1 MRRGGGPR
9 GHSHSNPPEDATELI
24 YSIDLPVQS
33 IKRIPP
39 AYQKRFLKLGIKTL
53 KDLFYHFPHRYDDFS
68 RLIPISELKLNE
80 VATVQGKII
89 SVKNIRTW
97 RKRMFITEAYI
108 KDQTGTIRAVWFN
121 QPFLAETLKPDCLV
135 SLSGKVSF
143 DKTLYFSNPAYEKI
157 SEALGAKRSTP
168 SQLRHTGRLV
178 PVYPETA
185 GLSSR
190 YLRYLIQIFSPN
202 IFQIKDWLPPEVKK
216 SQRLLDLIAA
226 LRQIHFPASAKVIEQ
241 ARRRL
246 AFDELFLIQLFT
258 LKQKLSWQKESSL
271 KISFNEPL
279 IKNFVTN
286 LPFKLTDAQRR
297 STWEILQDLKKPKP
311 MNRLLEGDVGS
322 GKTVVA
328 AIAALEAAQSG
339 LQVALMAPTEILAQ
353 QHWQTITSLLKNYD
367 LKIGLLT
374 GSAAVIASE
383 SSMLRDERG
392 NPANNDNNA
401 GLLRRST
408 PRKDIKN
415 KFLKEVASGQIQI
428 IIGTHALIQEKVNF
442 NKLALV
448 ILDEQHRF
456 GVEQRAALQKNIL
469 KMEDGSKTTIP
480 HLLSMTATPIPR
492 SLALTIYGDL
502 DISILDEMPAGRQ
515 KIITEIIAPQ
525 NRQRTYEF
533 IRQEIKQGRQVF
545 VICPRIEPTTNN
557 QQPTTN
563 EENGT
568 AGQALNGGRRSA
580 EGGTGLEWEAVR
592 EGLAGRANIGWDE
605 VKAVKEEHQKLSEK
619 IFPDL
624 KIGMLHGKLKAKEK
638 DQIMRNFKNGQTNI
652 LVSTS
657 VVEVGIDI
665 PNATVMMIEG
675 AERFGLAQLHQF
687 RGRVGRGPHQ
697 SYCFLFTE
705 SSSTKTSQRLKAMIS
720 AKNGFEL
727 AEKDLEIRGPGEF
740 FGTRQSGLPDLSMA
754 SLADIDLIKQV
765 RLEAIKLLQKDPA
778 LQNYPLLGQ
787 ELKKFQK
794 TIHLE

>member
-1 MRRGGGPR
+1 M
-9 GHSHSNPPEDATELI
+9 
-24 YSIDLPVQS
+24 YIDSPIQS
-33 IKRIPP
+33 IGRISP
-39 AYQKRFLKLGIKTL
+39 AYQKRLLKLGIKNL
-53 KDLFYHFPHRYDDFS
+53 RDIFFHFPRRYDDFS
-68 RLIPISELKLNE
+68 NIVPIAQLCLNE
-80 VATVQGKII
+80 TATIQGRIAEI
-89 SVKNIRTW
+89 KNIKTW
-97 RKRMFITEAYI
+97 RKRIYITEAFVQ
-108 KDQTGTIRAVWFN
+108 DSTGTIRAVWFN
-121 QPFLAETLKPDCLV
+121 QPFLADTLKEDSLV
-135 SLSGKVSF
+135 SLSGKVSL
-143 DKTLYFSNPAYEKI
+143 DDDLYFSNPAYEK
-157 SEALGAKRSTP
+157 LTTNYKLQTTN
-168 SQLRHTGRLV
+168 QLRHTGRLV

-202 IFQIKDWLPPEVKK
+202 ISQIKDWLPPEIKK
-216 SQRLLDLIAA
+216 SQRLLDIDVA
-226 LRQIHFPASAKVIEQ
+226 LRQIHFPASTKAIQQ

-258 LKQKLSWQKESSL
+258 LKQKLNWQKESSL

-279 IKNFVTN
+279 IKDFVAS

-297 STWEILQDLKKPKP
+297 SAWEILQDLAKTRP

-328 AIAALEAAQSG
+328 AIAALEAAQSD

-353 QHWQTITSLLKNYD
+353 QHFKTITNLLAGQNIT
-367 LKIGLLT
+367 IGLLT
-374 GSAAVIASE
+374 GSEAVVIDNTNPLSP
-383 SSMLRDERG
+383 SLREG
-392 NPANNDNNA
+392 NPPPLGGVGGDFKKLKKLN
-401 GLLRRST
+401 LLES
-408 PRKDIKN
+408 IS
-415 KFLKEVASGQIQI
+415 SGQIKI
-428 IIGTHALIQEKVNF
+428 LIGTHALIQEKVSF
-442 NKLALV
+442 DKLALV

-456 GVEQRAALQKNIL
+456 GVEQRAALQKLVVN
-469 KMEDGSKTTIP
+469 MEDGSKTSIP

-502 DISILDEMPAGRQ
+502 DISILDEMPVGRQ

-533 IRQEIKQGRQVF
+533 IRQEIKQGQQVF
-545 VICPRIEPTTNN
+545 VICPRIEIANNHELATND
-557 QQPTTN
+557 TDI
-563 EENGT
+563 
-568 AGQALNGGRRSA
+568 
-580 EGGTGLEWEAVR
+580 R
-592 EGLAGRANIGWDE
+592 EIRGSFVDISD
-605 VKAVKEEHQKLSEK
+605 VKAVKEEYKKLSQK

-624 KIGMLHGKLKAKEK
+624 KIGMLHGKMKPKEK
-638 DQIMRNFKNGQTNI
+638 DQIMRNFKDGQTDI

-687 RGRVGRGPHQ
+687 RGRVGRGAHQ
-697 SYCFLFTE
+697 SHCFLFTE
-705 SSSTKTSQRLKAMIS
+705 SSSAKTSQRLKAMIS

-727 AEKDLEIRGPGEF
+727 AEKDLAIRGPGEF

-778 LQNYPLLGQ
+778 LKNYPLLGQ